1 MHLGGAATMPSS
13 EQHTATAALVL
24 DVLERS
30 HEVGDAAQAGKTA
43 ESESPCVYGVS
54 GLIRNACQ

>member
-43 ESESPCVYGVS
+43 ESESPCAGRPLVFIPKYP
-54 GLIRNACQ
+54 